1 MRTDDDRYY
10 RICRLLSDYVRS
22 PSLRHLRHPHS
33 LQRLAGEILKEVAS
47 ANPIWT
53 KWSTDR
59 EVLARPAAYCWIP
72 PEDLRVHLN
81 RMAGPR
87 LTLTDVIQRLRA
99 FNEEPY
105 EPYPDE
111 DQKDACLEIYNRE
124 SSDGTD
130 MPAIVGA
137 IQQFVEEDREA
148 RERDRQEGYRAR
160 VEADRLAAEERLLSG
175 ADCKWTALGK
185 SKTLHCRTN
194 GRLFRLEPQPD
205 KKLHLVRVKSV
216 EDQNGELVGRYAGR
230 TGATRVVGE
239 MAYKPETRWR

>member
-1 MRTDDDRYY
+1 MPEDDRQY

-22 PSLRHLRHPHS
+22 PSLRHLRDPHS
-33 LQRLAGEILKEVAS
+33 LQRLASDILKDVAG

-53 KWSTDR
+53 KWSQDR
-59 EVLARPAAYCWIP
+59 EALARPAAYCWIP
-72 PEDLRVHLN
+72 AEHLCDHLN
-81 RMAGPR
+81 RMAGP
-87 LTLTDVIQRLRA
+87 TLTRTDVVQRLRA

-111 DQKDACLEIYNRE
+111 EQKDACLEIYNRE
-124 SSDGTD
+124 HSAGTD

-148 RERDRQEGYRAR
+148 RQRAQQEAYRAQ

-185 SKTLHCRTN
+185 SKTFHCRVN
-194 GRLFRLEPQPD
+194 GRVFRLEPHPD
-205 KKLHLVRVKSV
+205 KKFHLFRVKSPD
-216 EDQNGELVGRYAGR
+216 DQNGELVGRYAGR
-230 TGATRVVGE
+230 TEATKAVGE